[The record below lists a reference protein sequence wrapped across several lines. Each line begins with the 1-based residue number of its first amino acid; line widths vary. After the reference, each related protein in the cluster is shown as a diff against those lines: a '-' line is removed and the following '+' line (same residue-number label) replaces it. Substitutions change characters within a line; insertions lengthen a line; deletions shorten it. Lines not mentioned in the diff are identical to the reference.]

1 MTYPDGTKIHWEYDE
16 LLRPIQW
23 ERSTEGKADIRVDY
37 RYDEAGRLREKKTS
51 GGYRTRFDYN
61 DYGQLCTLSHEDA
74 GRREKELVKMVYD
87 IGKTWSHKPPGKG
100 ME

>member
-1 MTYPDGTKIHWEYDE
+1 MN
-16 LLRPIQW
+16 
-23 ERSTEGKADIRVDY
+23 
-37 RYDEAGRLREKKTS
+37 
-51 GGYRTRFDYN
+51 GGYITYFDYN
-61 DYGQLCTLSHEDA
+61 GYGQLCILSHEDA

>member
-1 MTYPDGTKIHWEYDE
+1 MIFLCLQEGRIRQITDHKERCVSYEWGAKGEQRGMTY
-16 LLRPIQW
+16 
-23 ERSTEGKADIRVDY
+23 
-37 RYDEAGRLREKKTS
+37 
-51 GGYRTRFDYN
+51 
-61 DYGQLCTLSHEDA
+61 YGQLCILSHEDA

>member
-1 MTYPDGTKIHWEYDE
+1 MIECEYQIRVIF
-16 LLRPIQW
+16 LCLQ
-23 ERSTEGKADIRVDY
+23 EGKICQITDHK
-37 RYDEAGRLREKKTS
+37 GRCVSYEW
-51 GGYRTRFDYN
+51 GGYRTYFDYN
-61 DYGQLCTLSHEDA
+61 GYGQLCILSHEDA